1 MKSKLVHFQ
10 QYKRR
15 YEITMLL
22 IYFLINNGINATSV
36 IMEAQRKGMPS
47 FQLWEPFVWEYSSA
61 ISTLALIPALL
72 YLLKILPFDWGNI
85 RKSVAIYF
93 VSSVIF
99 SMLHIMIMVAIRELV
114 YWTQAGHYDFGNVG
128 FELLYEYRKDVWGFI
143 FLIAVI
149 KSYGFILSRLQ
160 GEANP
165 VGDGEDEIISSNIE
179 RLLVKKLGKE
189 FIIRVEDIEWL
200 ESAGNYVNLHIK
212 QRIYPMRATMSHLV
226 PKIENKGFCRIHRSY
241 AINLDLIDSIT
252 PLSSGDSE
260 VKLTNGKILNLS
272 RRYKEAF
279 KLKLA

>member
-10 QYKRR
+10 QYKQR